1 MEGGTTFH
9 FLDAPPA
16 DALEVAREAAAGQD
30 VRIGGGATVIREFLA
45 AGLVDHMHVAVVPI
59 LLGRGVRLWDG
70 LEALE
75 RDYDIEATTAPSGVT
90 HLTFTR
96 AAS

>member
-1 MEGGTTFH
+1 M
-9 FLDAPPA
+9 
-16 DALEVAREAAAGQD
+16 AREAAAGQD
-30 VRIGGGATVIREFLA
+30 VRIGGGPTMMRAFIA
-45 AGLVDHMHVAVVPI
+45 AGLVDQLHVVQVPI

-75 RDYDIEATTAPSGVT
+75 QQYDVEAVSTPSGVT

-96 AAS
+96 